1 MTRFIATTTTVLAL
15 ALVACSSVVEPVRY
29 ASVSVANGTSGAL
42 TIKVDGVDVLAAQV
56 PSGVSRAMMI
66 PEGVHQVQLLDAAD
80 NAAVVTVRSIADTA
94 HTVVAYPRI
103 IAGAATGIST
113 SVLADTGAIVPVGKS
128 KLRVAH
134 LAANA
139 GNIEIWRS
147 QPDFPSGVHIMTP
160 FPYQA
165 TSPYLQSDPGTWEVW
180 LTAAGSQVRTVS
192 SGPIQIPSGE
202 RRTVLLVDGAGGPR
216 FTVVTE

>member
-1 MTRFIATTTTVLAL
+1 MSRYVAATTALLAL
-15 ALVACSSVVEPVRY
+15 ALAACSSAVEPVRY
-29 ASVSVANGTSGAL
+29 ASVSVANGTGSPL
-42 TIKVDGVDVLAAQV
+42 SVKVDGVDMLAAQI
-56 PSGVSRAMMI
+56 PAGVSRVMMI
-66 PEGVHQVQLLDAAD
+66 AEGVHQVQLVDAVD
-80 NAAVVTVRSIADTA
+80 NGIVVSMRSSADTA
-94 HTVVAYPRI
+94 RTLVAYPRI

-113 SVLADTGAIVPVGKS
+113 SVLADTGTIVPAGKS

-139 GNIEIWRS
+139 GNVEIWRS

-202 RRTVLLVDGAGGPR
+202 RRTVLLLDGASGPR